1 MFPKYH
7 HNMRN
12 HFAAFFAKYC
22 VPVIFGFAAFSAQAE
37 KAEPKLVQTSPVIP
51 GSSIQAYK
59 YQFAN
64 GLKLIVLPDKRNPV
78 ATIHFILDAGSN
90 RETKGTTGLA
100 HFFEHMM
107 FRKTEGTPEGNYDKV
122 LNSVG
127 GSGNAGTNDSFVTFY
142 STFPGPAIES
152 MMKLESARFKNL
164 DIADPHF
171 SIEKGAVISER
182 KLRVENDPMSR
193 SSEFL
198 RAVTERGTPME
209 WMTIGSKQD
218 VENMSIE
225 AAKTFYKNFYTP
237 DNTLMIVGGPFEPKN
252 VANLVQKYFADWK
265 GNVKFQHPKLPADYF
280 TRDLGKKF
288 VCSAPIFTKKYR
300 IVYPS
305 ESSNM
310 KTIIYSLI
318 FQSLLDDHVNG
329 TFERRLVKEKLSTD
343 FNFYKVY
350 WQNQSNPIQATFSLS
365 KDQKFEPVL
374 HFWQKGV
381 EEVLKKPI
389 TEKIRRQ
396 ILKQLAVSNAETS
409 EKMTGLVNTILDNTF
424 FLNDFNASG
433 KAEKIVKTATTEN
446 FRQWVKENLSL
457 NKSFITGIVTPG
469 EAPSC
474 QDLYADFQK
483 NMANKK

>member
-1 MFPKYH
+1 MFSKY
-7 HNMRN
+7 NFKMCN
-12 HFAAFFAKYC
+12 HFALFFAKYC
-22 VPVIFGFAAFSAQAE
+22 APTIFGFVILSAQANQS
-37 KAEPKLVQTSPVIP
+37 EPKLLQTSPIMP
-51 GSSIQAYK
+51 GSKIQAYK
-59 YQFAN
+59 YQYSN
-64 GLKLIVLPDKRNPV
+64 GLKLIVIPDKRNPV

-90 RETKGTTGLA
+90 REAKETTGLA

-107 FRKTEGTPEGNYDKV
+107 FRKSEEAPEGNYDKV

-127 GSGNAGTNDSFVTFY
+127 GSGNAATSDSFVTFF
-142 STFPGPAIES
+142 STFPGPAFES
-152 MMKLESARFKNL
+152 MLKLESSRFKHL
-164 DIADPHF
+164 DIVDPYF

-198 RAVTERGTPME
+198 RAITERGTPME
-209 WMTIGSKQD
+209 WMTIGAKRD
-218 VENMSIE
+218 VEDMSID

-237 DNTLMIVGGPFEPKN
+237 DNTLMVVGGPFEPKS

-265 GNVKFQHPKLPADYF
+265 GNIKVQHTKLPSDYF

-300 IVYPS
+300 IVYPA
-305 ESSNM
+305 ENSNM
-310 KTIIYSLI
+310 KTIVYSLI
-318 FQSLLDDHVNG
+318 FQSLLDDNLHG

-350 WQNQSNPIQATFSLS
+350 WQNQSNPLIATFSLT
-365 KDQKFEPVL
+365 KNQKFEPVQE
-374 HFWQKGV
+374 FWQKGV

-396 ILKQLAVSNAETS
+396 ILKQLAVSNAEIA
-409 EKMTGLVNTILDNTF
+409 ERMTGLVNTILDNTF
-424 FLNDFNASG
+424 FLKDFNASG
-433 KAEKIVKTATTEN
+433 QAEKIVKTATTEN
-446 FRQWVKENLSL
+446 FRRWVKENLSA
-457 NKSFITGIVTPG
+457 NKFYITGIVSPG

-474 QDLYADFQK
+474 PDLYAEFQK